1 MKWLP
6 AVGNLETLEVSAG
19 LWQFSGSNKD
29 HVTKAERVD
38 IRAQVK
44 KGLLQLTEGQGT
56 KQNIVICPDHG
67 GDLFQ
72 DPLGYQNT
80 WMLKH
85 GTVKQLSMDAEP
97 ADAEG

>member
-56 KQNIVICPDHG
+56 KQNIVICPDQG
-67 GDLFQ
+67 RGSV
-72 DPLGYQNT
+72 PGPPRIPKY
-80 WMLKH
+80 
-85 GTVKQLSMDAEP
+85 MDAQ
-97 ADAEG
+97 AWDSQTAVHGCRTCRC